1 MGTDK
6 EESELNL
13 RVMGLRSAA
22 PERVVQFLYPV
33 LNGLI
38 SLLVQPTLSK
48 EATTQVQQS
57 AFATMAH
64 IVRYIQSQLNLHS
77 DKHEHNTLLATYL
90 QHIMIAPTGH
100 SSQAPPNKYSTL
112 GTQDEKSPK
121 KERVQASG
129 SVRIH
134 RVIGTSLN
142 PTLLYCCASFDRF
155 V

>member
-1 MGTDK
+1 MGTDQ
-6 EESELNL
+6 EERDLNL
-13 RVMGLRSAA
+13 RVMGLQSAA
-22 PERVVQFLYPV
+22 SEPLVKFLYPV

-38 SLLVQPTLSK
+38 SLIVRHTLSK
-48 EATTQVQQS
+48 EAAAQVQQS

-64 IVRYIQSQLNLHS
+64 IVKHIQSQLNLNF

-129 SVRIH
+129 SLRIH
-134 RVIGTSLN
+134 RDKIIGTS
-142 PTLLYCCASFDRF
+142 
-155 V
+155 